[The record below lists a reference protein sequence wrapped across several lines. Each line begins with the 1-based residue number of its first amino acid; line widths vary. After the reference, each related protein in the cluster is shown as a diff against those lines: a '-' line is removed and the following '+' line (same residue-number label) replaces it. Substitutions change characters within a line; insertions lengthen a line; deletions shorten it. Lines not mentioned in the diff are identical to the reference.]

1 MQIILLS
8 VASIIITAVCL
19 FHPLYPT
26 ELGLFASGWIGALLA
41 LLLLWQG
48 LKHKARANDLLML
61 SMLFTLSMA
70 LCLAGLFDWLELTLF
85 AVNTNAEGFY
95 SGALLGALL
104 GIGVS
109 YRVLGRPAAENT
121 AEDRNLFPAWAVIVQ
136 MLFGLYILGNNSI
149 NNDAIIPLSAPS
161 MLHICLT
168 LLFCCSPKTQELT
181 PFSQLMLRLVTL
193 FVSLLL
199 LIDQAD
205 QQWQPM
211 IWQIYGLLCIWLC
224 YRSLHDHNW
233 QHRGSFITIC
243 LLAMPVGLFSY
254 WSVDVVAT
262 AMNASALMPAV
273 VCWYMIGLMVV
284 PAAIVRVRGMNWQ
297 QFRSRSSWSNG
308 LRLPGRTVVADGVKF
323 AAVVVACLIVCQL
336 SLAPMHD
343 QPVVKSVAMLGS
355 LPGAN
360 RWLAALAMKDY
371 HPVSNQVWFD
381 LKTIANAADSR
392 EVVSKLR
399 PASDRFSYAETTTE
413 HESAKNGQHQG
424 IGLRVTWRNDGL
436 YLADVIPDSPAD
448 KAGFKRGDRITRIN
462 GQLIDNTIK
471 RAGRFLKGSGV
482 EQFTVARNNQQLE
495 CKVTPGQV
503 QDRKPEYR
511 FFEQQGQI
519 IGYLRF
525 DSFSTWLEPELNR
538 FRKEAANHQVQRLV
552 IDLRANGGGRLWMA
566 ADMTSWL
573 IGKDHSG
580 KTILSYRYP
589 LKYERRNTTI
599 TSSGSG
605 NYPGAE
611 KIAFI
616 TTDDTCS
623 ASESL
628 INAVKVY
635 RPVTLVGS
643 RTCGKPW
650 FMDTLQMGDESFSI
664 ISGEVLNARGES
676 EPQQGMRPDI
686 QLAEDLSVAAGSSKD
701 PLLKAAVAA
710 VVR

>member
-1 MQIILLS
+1 MRIILLS
-8 VASIIITAVCL
+8 VASIIITIVCM

-26 ELGLFASGWIGALLA
+26 ELGLFASSWIVALSA
-41 LLLLWQG
+41 LVMLWQG
-48 LKHKARANDLLML
+48 LKHKARDNDLLML
-61 SMLFTLSMA
+61 SMFFTLSMA
-70 LCLAGLFDWLELTLF
+70 LCLAGLFDWLELALF
-85 AVNTNAEGFY
+85 AANTNAEGFY
-95 SGALLGALL
+95 SGAMMGILLGV
-104 GIGVS
+104 GVG
-109 YRVLGRPAAENT
+109 YRILGRPAAETRPENC
-121 AEDRNLFPAWAVIVQ
+121 NLFPAWAVTIQ
-136 MLFGLYILGNNSI
+136 MLFSLYILGNNSI
-149 NNDAIIPLSAPS
+149 NSDGIILLAAPC

-168 LLFCCSPKTQELT
+168 VLFCCSPKTKELT
-181 PFSQLMLRLVTL
+181 PFSRLMMRLLTMFASQLV
-193 FVSLLL
+193 
-199 LIDQAD
+199 LIDTVSK
-205 QQWQPM
+205 QQPALWQL
-211 IWQIYGLLCIWLC
+211 YGLLCIWLC
-224 YRSLHDHNW
+224 YRSLRDHNW
-233 QHRGSFITIC
+233 QYRGSFKTIC
-243 LLAMPVGLFSY
+243 LLALLLGLFSN
-254 WSVDVVAT
+254 WSVDVVTT
-262 AMNASALMPAV
+262 AVNASDMLPVVAGWGMAV
-273 VCWYMIGLMVV
+273 LVMLPQAVSRLRCI
-284 PAAIVRVRGMNWQ
+284 NWQ
-297 QFRSRSSWSNG
+297 QFRNKSTWPNC
-308 LRLPGRTVVADGVKF
+308 LHLPGRTVVADGVKF
-323 AAVVVACLIVCQL
+323 AAVVVACQVLCQF
-336 SLAPMHD
+336 SLAPMHN
-343 QPVVKSVAMLGS
+343 QAVVKSVAMLGS

-371 HPVSNQVWFD
+371 HPFSNQVRFD
-381 LKTIANAADSR
+381 LKTIAHAADSC
-392 EVVSKLR
+392 EVVTQLR
-399 PASDRFSYAETTTE
+399 PAPDRFSYTETTTE
-413 HESAKNGQHQG
+413 HESSKNGYHQG
-424 IGLRVTWRNDGL
+424 IGLRTTWRNDGL
-436 YLADVIPDSPAD
+436 YLADVIPGSPAD
-448 KAGFKRGDRITRIN
+448 KAGFKRGDQIAKVN
-462 GQLIDNTIK
+462 GNSIDNNTR
-471 RAGRFLKGSGV
+471 RASRFLKGSGV

-511 FFEQQGQI
+511 FFEQQGQT

-525 DSFSTWLEPELNR
+525 DGFSTWLEPELKR
-538 FRKEAANHQVQRLV
+538 FRKEATKRQVQRLV

-580 KTILSYRYP
+580 KTIFSYRYP
-589 LKYERRNTTI
+589 LKYERRNTAI
-599 TSSGSG
+599 TSTGSG

-676 EPQQGMRPDI
+676 EPLQGMRPDI
-686 QLAEDLSVAAGSSKD
+686 RMAEDLTVAPGSSRD

>member
-1 MQIILLS
+1 MRIILLS
-8 VASIIITAVCL
+8 VASIIITIACM

-26 ELGLFASGWIGALLA
+26 ELGLFASGWIGALSA
-41 LLLLWQG
+41 LLMLWYE
-48 LKHKARANDLLML
+48 LKQKARANDLLML
-61 SMLFTLSMA
+61 SMLFTLSMT
-70 LCLAGLFDWLELTLF
+70 LCLAGLFDWLELALF
-85 AVNTNAEGFY
+85 AANANAEGFY
-95 SGALLGALL
+95 SGAMLGALL
-104 GIGVS
+104 GTWVG
-109 YRVLGRPAAENT
+109 YRVLGRPAVET
-121 AEDRNLFPAWAVIVQ
+121 SVEDRNLFPVWAVTVQ

-149 NNDAIIPLSAPS
+149 NSDGIIQTVTPF
-161 MLHICLT
+161 MLHFCLT
-168 LLFCCSPKTQELT
+168 VLFCCSPKTKELA
-181 PFSQLMLRLVTL
+181 PFSRLMMRLLTMFASQLV
-193 FVSLLL
+193 
-199 LIDQAD
+199 LIDTVSK
-205 QQWQPM
+205 QQPALWQL
-211 IWQIYGLLCIWLC
+211 YGLLCIWLC
-224 YRSLHDHNW
+224 YRSLRDHNW
-233 QHRGSFITIC
+233 QYRGSFKTIC
-243 LLAMPVGLFSY
+243 LMAMLLGLFSN
-254 WSVDVVAT
+254 WSVDVLTT
-262 AMNASALMPAV
+262 AVNASAMLPAV
-273 VCWYMIGLMVV
+273 AGWGM
-284 PAAIVRVRGMNWQ
+284 AALVMLPQAVSRLRCINWQ
-297 QFRSRSSWSNG
+297 QFRSRSAWSNW
-308 LRLPGRTVVADGVKF
+308 LHLPNRTVVADGVKF
-323 AAVVVACLIVCQL
+323 AAVVVACQVLCQF
-336 SLAPMHD
+336 SLAPMRD
-343 QPVVKSVAMLGS
+343 QPAAQSLSLFAN

-371 HPVSNQVWFD
+371 HPFNSQVRFD
-381 LKTIANAADSR
+381 LNAIAHAADSS
-392 EVVSKLR
+392 EVVTKLR
-399 PASDRFSYAETTTE
+399 PAPDRFSFTETTTE
-413 HESAKNGQHQG
+413 HESEKNGYHQG
-424 IGLRVTWRNDGL
+424 IGLRVTWRNNGL
-436 YLADVIPDSPAD
+436 YLADVIPGSPAD
-448 KAGFKRGDRITRIN
+448 KAGFKRGDRITKVNGHRI
-462 GQLIDNTIK
+462 DSSTK
-471 RAGRFLKGSGV
+471 RASQFLKGSGV

-511 FFEQQGQI
+511 FFEQQGRT

-525 DSFSTWLEPELNR
+525 DSFSTWLEPELKR
-538 FRKEAANHQVQRLV
+538 FRKEAAKRQVQRLV
-552 IDLRANGGGRLWMA
+552 IDLRANGGGRLRMA

-580 KTILSYRYP
+580 KTIFSYRYP

-599 TSSGSG
+599 FSSGSG

-676 EPQQGMRPDI
+676 EPLQGMRPDTWM
-686 QLAEDLSVAAGSSKD
+686 AEDLTVAAGSSRD